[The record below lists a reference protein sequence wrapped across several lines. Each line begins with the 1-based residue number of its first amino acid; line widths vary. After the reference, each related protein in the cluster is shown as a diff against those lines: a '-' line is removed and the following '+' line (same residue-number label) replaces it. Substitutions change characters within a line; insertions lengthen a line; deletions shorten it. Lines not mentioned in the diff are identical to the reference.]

1 MTENIYST
9 WPYLIPY
16 IHLAS
21 MFFDIIRQIGW
32 AILIGLGMLV
42 SAVYEAYLNL
52 FNIDLSSVPVVGEW
66 LKGAGTLWP
75 AILTIFLILAG
86 IYIMFGNKKVQK
98 ELASGLLLAIILL
111 IITPFLFSTMG
122 DFVAT
127 AIPAI
132 NEQFTAT
139 DGNKSTDI
147 SDKIIQNYTV
157 DILRS
162 AEDGGKL
169 MYLNTNPDN
178 LSINTKIG
186 GFFGNNDLFNYK
198 VTEISD
204 AGVASGTT
212 LKSDAWFMEDTIN
225 DGLYRYDFHFIE
237 PLLILILML
246 LGIVFAALRTAKIM
260 FELVFNQTIAP
271 FVFATDPYNAGRTK
285 EFIKKII
292 STYIVLVV
300 IFFLLMLFMSLS
312 LWVLNGDNVPNVWTQ
327 IFLIAGCAWGMI
339 DGPDMVVKL
348 LGIDAGV
355 RSASAPL
362 IATGMA
368 LGAAGRAAGG
378 AARLGKGVAGNTASV
393 LGSSVKDN
401 IQMTRKSFGESGW
414 GLKKR
419 EDTPPNS
426 PPHSPPPSSGS
437 GAGSSPS
444 PTPSTSAPGS
454 SSPISGDTGFSQQPF
469 GSTQTDS
476 PSLQVSDPAPTHPA
490 EPSQPIFLR
499 EASPLPQDP
508 SPSSDTQRP
517 NNANR
522 RPLMRSPFTPTLPP
536 TYQPPT
542 VTPLTANTTPVEEE
556 PVRSGYMAPPDLSQT
571 DRLLQQRKP
580 PVSIG
585 DLSSIP
591 PPSIPSRQGPG
602 TVSDSDWKKYQDRRD
617 K

>member
-32 AILIGLGMLV
+32 VILIGLGMLV

-52 FNIDLSSVPVVGEW
+52 FNTNLGSIPVVGEW
-66 LKGAGTLWP
+66 LKAARTLWP
-75 AILTIFLILAG
+75 SILTFFLILAG
-86 IYIMFGNKKVQK
+86 LFIMFGNKKVKK

-111 IITPFLFSTMG
+111 IITPYLFSTMG
-122 DFVAT
+122 NFVAT

-139 DGNKSTDI
+139 DGNKSVDI

-162 AEDGGKL
+162 AEDGSTL
-169 MYLNTNPDN
+169 VYLDTNPDN

-186 GFFGNNDLFNYK
+186 GYFGNKDLFNYK

-204 AGVASGTT
+204 AGVASGST

-225 DGLYRYDFHFIE
+225 DGLYRYDFHFLE

-312 LWVLNGDNVPNVWTQ
+312 LWILNGDNVPNVWTQ

-362 IATGMA
+362 IAAGMA

-378 AARLGKGVAGNTASV
+378 AARLGKGVAGNTAAT

-401 IQMTRKSFGESGW
+401 MQMTKKSFGESGW
-414 GLKKR
+414 GARKK
-419 EDTPPNS
+419 DNGTPPTHPS
-426 PPHSPPPSSGS
+426 SSGS
-437 GAGSSPS
+437 GSSASSPETS
-444 PTPSTSAPGS
+444 TAQSSTPSDTGYSPPSQGSYETYSSSAQTSEPSSAQLSSERETTGPQQEYAPGS
-454 SSPISGDTGFSQQPF
+454 RPPH
-469 GSTQTDS
+469 STI
-476 PSLQVSDPAPTHPA
+476 PS
-490 EPSQPIFLR
+490 
-499 EASPLPQDP
+499 
-508 SPSSDTQRP
+508 
-517 NNANR
+517 R
-522 RPLMRSPFTPTLPP
+522 RLLMRSPFAATLTPT
-536 TYQPPT
+536 YNPPT
-542 VTPLTANTTPVEEE
+542 VTPLDTSTTPVEET
-556 PVRSGYMAPPDLSQT
+556 VQNTGYMAPPDLSQT
-571 DRLLQQRKP
+571 DRLLQQRQAP
-580 PVSIG
+580 MPSR
-585 DLSSIP
+585 DPTSIP
-591 PPSIPSRQGPG
+591 PSTIPSRKGPG
-602 TVSDSDWKKYQDRRD
+602 SVSDSDWKKYQDRRD

>member
-1 MTENIYST
+1 LTENIYST

-66 LKGAGTLWP
+66 IKSAGTLWP
-75 AILTIFLILAG
+75 SILTFFLILAG
-86 IYIMFGNKKVQK
+86 LYIMFGNKKVQK
-98 ELASGLLLAIILL
+98 ELASGLLLATILL

-139 DGNKSTDI
+139 DGNKSVDI

-169 MYLNTNPDN
+169 VYLNTNPDN

-186 GFFGNNDLFNYK
+186 GYFGNNDLFNYK

-225 DGLYRYDFHFIE
+225 DGLYRYDFHFLE

-271 FVFATDPYNAGRTK
+271 LVFATDPYNAGRTK

-339 DGPDMVVKL
+339 DGPEMVVKL

-393 LGSSVKDN
+393 LGSSIKDN
-401 IQMTRKSFGESGW
+401 IQMTQKSFGESGW
-414 GLKKR
+414 GIKKR
-419 EDTPPNS
+419 EDTPPAS
-426 PPHSPPPSSGS
+426 QPPPD
-437 GAGSSPS
+437 SSPS
-444 PTPSTSAPGS
+444 PSPSTSSPAS
-454 SSPISGDTGFSQQPF
+454 SSPLSRDIGFSQQSF

-476 PSLQVSDPAPTHPA
+476 PSTQLPDPVPTHPA
-490 EPSQPIFLR
+490 EPFRTISLR
-499 EASPLPQDP
+499 EA
-508 SPSSDTQRP
+508 PSSLPPQNPTPIFDAQRST
-517 NNANR
+517 NANHH
-522 RPLMRSPFTPTLPP
+522 PLMRSPFTPTLPP

-542 VTPLTANTTPVEEE
+542 VTPLVANTTPVEEE
-556 PVRSGYMAPPDLSQT
+556 PIQSGYMAPPDLSQT
-571 DRLLQQRKP
+571 DRLLQQRKS
-580 PVSIG
+580 PVSTG
-585 DLSSIP
+585 DPSSIP
-591 PPSIPSRQGPG
+591 PPSTPSRQGPG
-602 TVSDSDWKKYQDRRD
+602 TVSDTEWKKYQDRRD
-617 K
+617 T

>member
-32 AILIGLGMLV
+32 VILIGLGMLV

-52 FNIDLSSVPVVGEW
+52 FNTNLGSIPVVGEW
-66 LKGAGTLWP
+66 LKAARTLWP
-75 AILTIFLILAG
+75 SILTFFLILAG
-86 IYIMFGNKKVQK
+86 LFIMFGNKKVKK

-111 IITPFLFSTMG
+111 IITPYLFSTMG
-122 DFVAT
+122 NFVAT

-139 DGNKSTDI
+139 DGNKSVDI

-162 AEDGGKL
+162 AEDGSTL
-169 MYLNTNPDN
+169 VYLDTNPDN

-186 GFFGNNDLFNYK
+186 GYFGNKDLFNYK

-204 AGVASGTT
+204 AGVASGST

-225 DGLYRYDFHFIE
+225 DGLYRYDFHFLE

-312 LWVLNGDNVPNVWTQ
+312 LWILNGDNVPNVWTQ

-362 IATGMA
+362 IAAGMA

-378 AARLGKGVAGNTASV
+378 AARLGKGVAGNTAAT

-401 IQMTRKSFGESGW
+401 MQMTKKSFGESGW
-414 GLKKR
+414 GSRKKDNR
-419 EDTPPNS
+419 TP
-426 PPHSPPPSSGS
+426 
-437 GAGSSPS
+437 
-444 PTPSTSAPGS
+444 
-454 SSPISGDTGFSQQPF
+454 
-469 GSTQTDS
+469 
-476 PSLQVSDPAPTHPA
+476 PTHPSSNGSGSSA
-490 EPSQPIFLR
+490 SSSEMSTTQSSTPSDTGYSPPSQGSYETYSSSAQTSEPSSAQLSSKR
-499 EASPLPQDP
+499 ETTGPQQEYAQNSRPTYSTIP
-508 SPSSDTQRP
+508 S
-517 NNANR
+517 R
-522 RPLMRSPFTPTLPP
+522 RLLMRSPFATTLTP
-536 TYQPPT
+536 TYQPST
-542 VTPLTANTTPVEEE
+542 VTPLDTSTAPVEET
-556 PVRSGYMAPPDLSQT
+556 VQNTGYMAPPDLSQT
-571 DRLLQQRKP
+571 DRLLQQRQAP
-580 PVSIG
+580 MPSR
-585 DLSSIP
+585 DPTSIP
-591 PPSIPSRQGPG
+591 PSTIPSRKGPG
-602 TVSDSDWKKYQDRRD
+602 SVSDSDWKKYQDRRD

>member
-1 MTENIYST
+1 MTQNIYST

-32 AILIGLGMLV
+32 AIIIGLGMLV

-52 FNIDLSSVPVVGEW
+52 FNIDLSSVPIVGEW
-66 LKGAGTLWP
+66 LKAAGTLWP

-86 IYIMFGNKKVQK
+86 LYIMFGNKKVQK

-111 IITPFLFSTMG
+111 IITPILFSTMG

-139 DGNKSTDI
+139 DGNKSVDI

-186 GFFGNNDLFNYK
+186 GYFGNSDLFNYK
-198 VTEISD
+198 VAEISD

-225 DGLYRYDFHFIE
+225 DGLYRYDFRFLE

-401 IQMTRKSFGESGW
+401 IQMTQKSFGESGW

-437 GAGSSPS
+437 GAGSVPL
-444 PTPSTSAPGS
+444 PAPSTSLPVS
-454 SSPISGDTGFSQQPF
+454 PSPISGENGFSQQSF
-469 GSTQTDS
+469 GGTETDS

-490 EPSQPIFLR
+490 EPSQPIYPS
-499 EASPLPQDP
+499 EAPLPPQDP
-508 SPSSDTQRP
+508 MPSSELPRSNTS
-517 NNANR
+517 NH
-522 RPLMRSPFTPTLPP
+522 RPLMRSPFAPTLLP

-542 VTPLTANTTPVEEE
+542 VTPLAANTTPVEEE
-556 PVRSGYMAPPDLSQT
+556 PVRSGYMAPPDLNQT
-571 DRLLQQRKP
+571 DRLLQQRQP
-580 PVSIG
+580 PASIG
-585 DLSSIP
+585 DPSSIP
-591 PPSIPSRQGPG
+591 PPTNPSRQGPG
-602 TVSDSDWKKYQDRRD
+602 TVSDTDWRKYQERRD